1 MMEAEEK
8 EKLWLM
14 KRCGKITSS
23 AIGKLMVSGRR
34 GMTPSEL
41 EIVKKQGVKR
51 KTVDVPFGD
60 TAISYLYQVA
70 RERRL
75 NKPCRHISTSDMEW
89 GKDHEKDAIECFNHN
104 TFSRLMSCADD
115 FDEIVFVDNIYDGY
129 GDSPDGYGFDV
140 NGKLSYIA
148 EVKCFTSES
157 KIEYLREATKEQAI
171 EEYYWQLMSHFLSHP
186 DVDKMYYIVYDGKS
200 DDDPFDLRPVNDPS
214 RLLYWEL
221 DRCDYKDDI
230 DRMEDKLQMAL
241 SYLSLN
247 ERDAKKYPI
256 RKINDFVG
264 VSNT

>member
-1 MMEAEEK
+1 MEAEEK

-34 GMTPSEL
+34 EMTPSEL
-41 EIVKKQGVKR
+41 EVAKKQGVKR

-115 FDEIVFVDNIYDGY
+115 FDEIVFVDNIYD
-129 GDSPDGYGFDV
+129 
-140 NGKLSYIA
+140 
-148 EVKCFTSES
+148 
-157 KIEYLREATKEQAI
+157 
-171 EEYYWQLMSHFLSHP
+171 
-186 DVDKMYYIVYDGKS
+186 
-200 DDDPFDLRPVNDPS
+200 
-214 RLLYWEL
+214 
-221 DRCDYKDDI
+221 
-230 DRMEDKLQMAL
+230 
-241 SYLSLN
+241 LSL
-247 ERDAKKYPI
+247 I
-256 RKINDFVG
+256 HI
-264 VSNT
+264 